1 VIEADVTRL
10 NNGWT
15 LVRHGSWEVSVA
27 PDGLIMLP
35 RHLQPDEVEDFVAA
49 IARAAVVA
57 GELPEP
63 DQQPLL
69 EVLKRHNPL
78 IAVRAPGDQPPQGAV
93 GLRPVTRAPARQP
106 SPPRTPTG

>member
-1 VIEADVTRL
+1 MIEADVTRL

-57 GELPEP
+57 AELPEP
-63 DQQPLL
+63 DP
-69 EVLKRHNPL
+69 EPPGHNAPL
-78 IAVRAPGDQPPQGAV
+78 IAVRAPGEQPPQGAV
-93 GLRPVTRAPARQP
+93 GLRPVTRVPARQP